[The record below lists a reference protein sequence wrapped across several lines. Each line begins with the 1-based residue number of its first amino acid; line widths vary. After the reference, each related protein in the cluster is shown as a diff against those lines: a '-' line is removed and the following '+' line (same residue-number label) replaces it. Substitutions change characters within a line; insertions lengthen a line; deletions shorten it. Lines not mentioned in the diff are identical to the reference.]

1 MNTPKTAL
9 VVGRGPAGLLSAS
22 YLVQRGYQV
31 SVLAEA
37 DGSLAMWPGDFSF
50 GRDAEAFRSF
60 PIERSLTEWLQS
72 FDELVTLYQSFGVTL
87 RLPQREAI
95 AHTIT
100 ATGNLRPTF
109 ATPDWQYAST
119 EPEPLV
125 VVGFDGLADSIVEA
139 QVATYRRQSGQ
150 EAFGVRLSRPPGW
163 DASWGALR
171 FAVYLDS
178 DAGADW
184 LVKSLQMAL
193 ESAPPDI
200 PVVLPQII
208 GLERTTNLL
217 ARLSD
222 VCGRSVGEFPLLSP
236 SVGGI
241 RIKERWERQ
250 LRRQGVRFVS
260 GRVQEILPTP
270 RAVMADGRCFAADL
284 LLLAHGGV
292 LGGGM
297 RVAIDGAIVDELVN
311 REIGRMDRLEALNE
325 LGHQDADCLGGG
337 RVLAVGRAIGGWN
350 PNRDHNGGAMLLATV
365 HAALE
370 LSEEID
376 Q

>member
-1 MNTPKTAL
+1 MTPKTAL

-50 GRDAEAFRSF
+50 GRDADSFRSF
-60 PIERSLTEWLQS
+60 PIQRSLTEWLQS
-72 FDELVTLYQSFGVTL
+72 FDELVALYRSFGVTL

-95 AHTIT
+95 AHTVT

-119 EPEPLV
+119 EPESLV
-125 VVGFDGLADSIVEA
+125 FVGVDGLADSIVGA
-139 QVATYRRQSGQ
+139 QVATYRRKSGKD
-150 EAFGVRLSRPPGW
+150 AFDVRLSRPPSW
-163 DASWGALR
+163 DASWGAIR

-184 LVKSLQMAL
+184 LLRSLQAVL
-193 ESAPPDI
+193 KSAPADI
-200 PVVLPQII
+200 PVVLPQIV
-208 GLERTTNLL
+208 GLERTTSLL

-241 RIKERWERQ
+241 RIKDRWERQ
-250 LRRQGVRFVS
+250 LRRQGVRFLS
-260 GRVQEILPTP
+260 GRVQEILPAP

-297 RVAIDGAIVDELVN
+297 RVTVDGAIVDELVN

-325 LGHQDADCLGGG
+325 LGHQDVDCLGGG
-337 RVLAVGRAIGGWN
+337 RVLAVGRAIGVWN

-365 HAALE
+365 RAALA